1 MLSRRMA
8 QFAARLWSQLM
19 KHSMNEH
26 MMHYKHL
33 AIMAGLSFIA
43 MYILMYAMVDEF
55 ENVYNHYNQIY
66 MAGLMAAPMVI
77 IELIVMRAMYQDRR
91 LNIVIYGAV
100 ALLGIFFWFGIRQ
113 QVGVDDA
120 QLLRA
125 MIPHH
130 AGAILMCEKAS
141 LSDSEVQALCRKILE
156 SQREEITQM
165 KAKLAESI

>member
-1 MLSRRMA
+1 
-8 QFAARLWSQLM
+8 M

-26 MMHYKHL
+26 MKMHYKHL

-55 ENVYNHYNQIY
+55 ANVYNHYNQLY
-66 MAGLMAAPMVI
+66 MAGLMAAPMVV
-77 IELIVMRAMYQDRR
+77 IELIVMRMMYQNAR
-91 LNIVIYGAV
+91 LNMVIYGAV
-100 ALLGIFFWFGIRQ
+100 AVLGIFFWFGIRQ

-130 AGAILMCEKAS
+130 AGAVLMCEKAS
-141 LSDSEVQALCRKILE
+141 LSDPEVQALCRKILE
-156 SQREEITQM
+156 SQREEIAQM
-165 KAKLAESI
+165 KAKLAAPI